1 MEPKV
6 DVDALLSL
14 CEALRTDLTSSDI
27 ACKNWAKRYEQIR
40 EEYRSLVLV
49 VVDMETLLEDLEIIA
64 TVDGKKTQL
73 SREFE
78 RLRWCLAR
86 FKGGERYGTEAKEG
100 Q

>member
-14 CEALRTDLTSSDI
+14 CEALRTDLNSSDT
-27 ACKNWAKRYEQIR
+27 ACKNWIKRYEQIR

-64 TVDGKKTQL
+64 TVL
-73 SREFE
+73 IPIVVV
-78 RLRWCLAR
+78 LLIVVCL
-86 FKGGERYGTEAKEG
+86 GGAAALALVIALGDSPDA
-100 Q
+100 